1 MCITFTFFLVIVYY
15 IHVLAVFSLL
25 HRRWVAPVV
34 ESLNSYVTLFDIMA
48 SVTVNMRL
56 CGKTHKVN
64 VVLDGMDLKVSIDTD
79 CDHVRQYSE
88 KVKTISMDDAT
99 DMKASKVVSY
109 DSTMMM
115 TPTCLVPKAVLYAA
129 WMEIGMISPTRAKEV
144 KENSISFV

>member
-1 MCITFTFFLVIVYY
+1 
-15 IHVLAVFSLL
+15 
-25 HRRWVAPVV
+25 
-34 ESLNSYVTLFDIMA
+34 MA
-48 SVTVNMRL
+48 NVTVNMRL
-56 CGKTHKVN
+56 CGKTHKVS

-99 DMKASKVVSY
+99 NMKDSKVVSY
-109 DSTMMM
+109 ESTIMM

>member
-1 MCITFTFFLVIVYY
+1 
-15 IHVLAVFSLL
+15 
-25 HRRWVAPVV
+25 
-34 ESLNSYVTLFDIMA
+34 MA

-88 KVKTISMDDAT
+88 RVQTVTMDDVT

-109 DSTMMM
+109 ESTMMM